1 MNAPVKL
8 VAFALVLG
16 LAFGGAALAG
26 ATLDPI
32 DPQET
37 AMSSHS
43 SNDDSHGEIGHGAPA
58 ESEHASG
65 QAGHGGAGPAAGGL
79 AVSQGGYTFE
89 PQRTF
94 FEPGE
99 PTRFSFTIADERGR
113 TVRDEFEPEH
123 ERELHLI
130 VVRRDTAVYQHLHPR
145 KGADGTWSLQLT
157 LPEAGVYRAYA
168 DFKIDGTG
176 RTLATDLFV
185 PGDFRPESLPEPAT
199 SDSDGGYDVELRA
212 DGANAGSESALTFA
226 VTRDGQPAENLED
239 YLGAKG
245 HLVALREGDLAYLHV
260 HPIGRGE
267 HGASSAENGGHDD
280 GHDNEQGDDATTDA
294 HEVSFAANFP
304 SAGSYRLFLQFKT
317 DGEIRTVAYT
327 MEVPR

>member
-1 MNAPVKL
+1 MNAPAKL
-8 VAFALVLG
+8 TAFALVLG

-26 ATLDPI
+26 AALDPT

-37 AMSSHS
+37 AMSSHPS
-43 SNDDSHGEIGHGAPA
+43 TDDSHGQTGHGSTA
-58 ESEHASG
+58 ESEHGTG

-99 PTRFSFTIADERGR
+99 PTRLTFSIADERGR

-130 VVRRDTAVYQHLHPR
+130 VVRRDTAIYQHVHPR
-145 KGADGTWSLQLT
+145 KEDDGTWSVQLT
-157 LPEAGVYRAYA
+157 LPESGVYRAYA
-168 DFKIDGTG
+168 DFTIDGTD

-185 PGDFRPESLPEPAT
+185 PGDFRPESLPEPAI

-212 DGANAGSESALTFA
+212 DGAKANSETELTFG
-226 VTRDGQPAENLED
+226 VTRAGQPAENLED

-267 HGASSAENGGHDD
+267 QGASSAEDGGQA
-280 GHDNEQGDDATTDA
+280 NEQDDDAMTDA
-294 HEVSFAANFP
+294 HEVSFAATFP
-304 SAGSYRLFLQFKT
+304 SAGRYRLFLQFKT

-327 MEVPR
+327 MKVPR

>member
-1 MNAPVKL
+1 MNVPAKL
-8 VAFALVLG
+8 TAFALVLG
-16 LAFGGAALAG
+16 LVFGTAALAG
-26 ATLDPI
+26 ATLDPT

-37 AMSSHS
+37 AMSSRTN
-43 SNDDSHGEIGHGAPA
+43 NDDTHGQTGHGTS
-58 ESEHASG
+58 ESEQASG

-79 AVSQGGYTFE
+79 AVSQDGYTME

-94 FEPGE
+94 FERGE
-99 PTRFSFTIADERGR
+99 STRFSFAITDDRGR

-130 VVRRDTAVYQHLHPR
+130 VVRRDTAIYEHVHPR
-145 KGADGTWSLQLT
+145 KGEDGTWSVQLT
-157 LPEAGVYRAYA
+157 LPEPGVYRAYA
-168 DFKIDGTG
+168 DFTIGGTG

-199 SDSDGGYDVELRA
+199 SDSNRGYDVELRA
-212 DGANAGSESALTFA
+212 DGASAGSESALTFA
-226 VTRDGQPAENLED
+226 VTRDGRPGENLED

-260 HPIGRGE
+260 HPLGGE
-267 HGASSAENGGHDD
+267 
-280 GHDNEQGDDATTDA
+280 AT
-294 HEVSFAANFP
+294 HPNEVSFAATFP
-304 SAGSYRLFLQFKT
+304 SAGRYRLFLQFKI

>member
-1 MNAPVKL
+1 MNAL
-8 VAFALVLG
+8 ARLAAFALVLG

-26 ATLDPI
+26 AALDPT

-37 AMSSHS
+37 AMSPHS
-43 SNDDSHGEIGHGAPA
+43 SNDDSHGQTGHGATA
-58 ESEHASG
+58 GSEHASG

-79 AVSQGGYTFE
+79 AVSQDGYTFE

-99 PTRFSFTIADERGR
+99 SARFSFAITDEWGR

-123 ERELHLI
+123 DRELHLI
-130 VVRRDTAVYQHLHPR
+130 VVRRDTAIYEHVHPR
-145 KGADGTWSLQLT
+145 KGDDGTWSVQLT
-157 LPEAGVYRAYA
+157 LPEPGVYRAYA
-168 DFKIDGTG
+168 DFTIDGTG

-185 PGDFRPESLPEPAT
+185 PGDFRPEALPEPAT
-199 SDSDGGYDVELRA
+199 GDSVGGHDVELRA
-212 DGANAGSESALTFA
+212 DGAKASSETELTFA
-226 VTRDGQPAENLED
+226 VTRAGQPAENLED

-260 HPIGRGE
+260 HPIARGE
-267 HGASSAENGGHDD
+267 QGASPAEDGGHDD
-280 GHDNEQGDDATTDA
+280 GHANEQGDDAMTDA
-294 HEVSFAANFP
+294 HEVSFAATFP
-304 SAGSYRLFLQFKT
+304 SAGRYRLFLQFKT